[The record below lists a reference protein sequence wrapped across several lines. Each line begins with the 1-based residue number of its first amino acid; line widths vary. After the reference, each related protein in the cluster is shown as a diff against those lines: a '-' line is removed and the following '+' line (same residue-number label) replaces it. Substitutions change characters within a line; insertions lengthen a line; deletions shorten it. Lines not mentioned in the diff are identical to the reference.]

1 MYSQRQFTPGKKSN
15 SSRLLKYIAEYN
27 ALYLNSPLNCAC
39 IPDKYDKTVIGSDSA
54 SVRVSKNM
62 RNSQIIRTSLG
73 GTIQYGNF
81 YLNQPLQ
88 INYLGRVEG
97 MSGGSGM
104 PPKNF

>member
-27 ALYLNSPLNCAC
+27 VNSPLKCAC

-88 INYLGRVEG
+88 LNYLGKVEG

>member
-27 ALYLNSPLNCAC
+27 VNSPLNCAC

-88 INYLGRVEG
+88 LNYLGKVEG